1 MRAFE
6 FVLIRLTKGM
16 LEGYLSEL
24 GARKTGLQDAKL
36 SLESWYALK
45 VPEEM
50 IVGEEREKYEGLVSG
65 VETAIREFNST
76 QGVIKKAIDTWLK

>member
-1 MRAFE
+1 
-6 FVLIRLTKGM
+6 M

-45 VPEEM
+45 VKEEM
-50 IVGEEREKYEGLVSG
+50 IVGEEREKYDGLVTA

-76 QGVIKKAIDTWLK
+76 QGAIKKAIATWLRIVFKL